1 MVSVRL
7 ALMEKFQTF
16 FVILISFLTVIFKI
30 LVFEFLTKKKK
41 KEFLG
46 SVRPKDKLKPT

>member
-41 KEFLG
+41 EFLG